1 MGLTKRG
8 SRTKT
13 NPEKF
18 ITNPKTLQY
27 IADTIDQICQ
37 QAPEN
42 MVQSFADF
50 KQLIE
55 EGSNSKV
62 GVNICVLD
70 GAVRSFRFYLQDQPN
85 QTTTSRYLAQG
96 TGQNIGEYSPRNIA
110 NHFGFSVDKVDRER
124 NTVERQEFAPV
135 SKKELDD
142 AAFLSK
148 NEFDDDTDF
157 DDVDFDNAAPQKS
170 IFDDDTLSK
179 DEFNDSRNRASNTA
193 NKPLKSKSS
202 SYYNDERVDAQSD
215 SPSRPSEYSNS
226 LDQIE
231 NALERP
237 DDKNQVPDQND
248 PTRQVLRDASVVAQQ
263 AATQGSEV
271 NGVNLMGDTATGALM
286 AVAIL
291 NQLLAEQED
300 DDSTN
305 NPYIERIKGLIDS
318 YEQVE
323 QRIVDL
329 GKKAQGIEKQI
340 RSEVQVENP
349 EVDRIQVENPDKV
362 SSRIQ
367 KVSQQFEGVDARV
380 EGLEEKISQ
389 LEENLNVKPDRSQ
402 SPAPKFEETES
413 IDRRL
418 DQLEAYAKYLN
429 ERLDKF
435 EGRLNQLQET
445 VDSLVEKQNST
456 QNIDSVEGEKQPA
469 SPELSRSEKSRS
481 QSGRTPYRKRQRGQM
496 EL

>member
-1 MGLTKRG
+1 MGLTKHR
-8 SRTKT
+8 SQTKT
-13 NPEKF
+13 NSKDRY

-27 IADTIDQICQ
+27 IAKTIDRACQ

-42 MVQSFADF
+42 TVRSFADF

-55 EGSNSKV
+55 ESSNSKV
-62 GVNICVLD
+62 GVDICEID
-70 GAVRSFRFYLQDQPN
+70 GAVRSFRFYLQDQPS

-96 TGQNIGEYSPRNIA
+96 TGQDSGEYSPQAIA
-110 NHFGFSVDKVDRER
+110 NYFGFGVDEVDNER
-124 NTVERQEFAPV
+124 NRLEPQNSVPLLENDFDE
-135 SKKELDD
+135 D
-142 AAFLSK
+142 
-148 NEFDDDTDF
+148 NFDDEDF
-157 DDVDFDNAAPQKS
+157 DDNFN
-170 IFDDDTLSK
+170 DDRFIK
-179 DEFNDSRNRASNTA
+179 DEFNDSRNNQNQSVSTTVNR
-193 NKPLKSKSS
+193 PLDLESR
-202 SYYNDERVDAQSD
+202 DEFDDDEFYFDSD
-215 SPSRPSEYSNS
+215 SLEEESERSNPNSIRANGLYS
-226 LDQIE
+226 D
-231 NALERP
+231 ALEQIDNAIDLSELP
-237 DDKNQVPDQND
+237 DEGNKVSDQND
-248 PTRQVLRDASVVAQQ
+248 PTRQVLRDASFVAQQ
-263 AATQGSEV
+263 AATQGSDV
-271 NGVNLMGDTATGALM
+271 NGVNLIGDAATGALM
-286 AVAIL
+286 ATALL

-323 QRIVDL
+323 RRIVDL
-329 GKKAQGIEKQI
+329 EQQSQGIEKQI
-340 RSEVQVENP
+340 CSEVQVEN
-349 EVDRIQVENPDKV
+349 QDKV
-362 SSRIQ
+362 SSRTQ
-367 KVSQQFEGVDARV
+367 KVSQQFDEFSARV

-445 VDSLVEKQNST
+445 VDSLVDKQNS